1 MLKGWVCNDCHC
13 TVPYV
18 VPRPPSCPFCRVA
31 PFRGGPVRAPA
42 PPRFDQQAWSIRN
55 RVSPRRKKPSPEV
68 RRIVFARDG
77 FACVACGATENLTV
91 DHRLPRSRGGTN
103 ALENLQ
109 TMCSPCNN
117 AKGNALPAGA

>member
-42 PPRFDQQAWSIRN
+42 P
-55 RVSPRRKKPSPEV
+55 